1 MTIPLPPLPEHLHH
15 PELKLLDAFT
25 REQVRAIQREA
36 MRVALE
42 AATKQVKSRFDYE
55 AKAMAHHAGTWF
67 AASQYHADHV
77 RATGMVLDILGS
89 LEIGHDKRRAAKSV

>member
-36 MRVALE
+36 MRVAIE
-42 AATKQVKSRFDYE
+42 AAAAECEKFHALDRFTNYG
-55 AKAMAHHAGTWF
+55 K
-67 AASQYHADHV
+67 
-77 RATGMVLDILGS
+77 VLALAIS
-89 LEIGHDKRRAAKSV
+89 KLEIA

>member
-42 AATKQVKSRFDYE
+42 AAAEECEKFHALDRFTNYG
-55 AKAMAHHAGTWF
+55 K
-67 AASQYHADHV
+67 
-77 RATGMVLDILGS
+77 VLALAIGK
-89 LEIGHDKRRAAKSV
+89 LEIA

>member
-42 AATKQVKSRFDYE
+42 AAARVCDGYIGCDVQ
-55 AKAMAHHAGTWF
+55 
-67 AASQYHADHV
+67 ADRI
-77 RATGMVLDILGS
+77 RA
-89 LEIGHDKRRAAKSV
+89 LEIGT

>member
-42 AATKQVKSRFDYE
+42 AAARECE
-55 AKAMAHHAGTWF
+55 ARQTPGTGSVAILNG
-67 AASQYHADHV
+67 AADAI
-77 RATGMVLDILGS
+77 RN
-89 LEIGHDKRRAAKSV
+89 LEIGT